1 MIVDNQVKNH
11 HHSISIEAVL
21 KPSNLSAEPL
31 MATSWF
37 LSFLYRQLFIM
48 PSYPTQDFTSQ
59 TIIVTGS
66 NTGLG
71 LEAARHLVRLNA
83 ARVILAVRTLSKG
96 EAAKASIEASTG
108 RKGVVEVWQLDM
120 ASYDSVR
127 EFAKRAQGLD
137 RLDCVLENAGILT
150 QKFVKVGEDESI
162 LTVNTVNTLL
172 LGLLLLPKL
181 RETARRWNVLPRISI
196 VVSDMHFIAKFPER
210 KAESV
215 FCALNDETKTDMGDR

>member
-1 MIVDNQVKNH
+1 
-11 HHSISIEAVL
+11 
-21 KPSNLSAEPL
+21 

-215 FCALNDETKTDMGDR
+215 FGALNDETKTDMGDR